1 MHIIENMQFKKS
13 HMQDIQYGGDGLV
26 AGYPV
31 TNFMTSN
38 GENIQSGGASRLE
51 GLVVPLGL
59 VLDNLSMNNCT
70 NHKYKERNENIAVI
84 TDEAF
89 SNLIDAVTF
98 SRKTNATTK
107 KRMHIKPQ
115 NKVTR
120 SRS

>member
-1 MHIIENMQFKKS
+1 MQLEESHVKK
-13 HMQDIQYGGDGLV
+13 IQYGGDGLV

-31 TNFMTSN
+31 TNFMMNN
-38 GENIQSGGASRLE
+38 GGTIQSGGASRLH

-59 VLDNLSMNNCT
+59 VLDNLSMNNCAP
-70 NHKYKERNENIAVI
+70 HKYKEHNENIGVI
-84 TDEAF
+84 SDEAF

-107 KRMHIKPQ
+107 KRLPHKSN

-120 SRS
+120 SHS

>member
-1 MHIIENMQFKKS
+1 MQLQKS
-13 HMQDIQYGGDGLV
+13 HVQDIQYGGDGLV

-31 TNFMTSN
+31 TNFMMNN
-38 GENIQSGGASRLE
+38 GGTIQTGGATRLN

-59 VLDNLSMNNCT
+59 VLDNLPRNNCPDR
-70 NHKYKERNENIAVI
+70 KYKERNENPGVI

-98 SRKTNATTK
+98 SRKTNAITR
-107 KRMHIKPQ
+107 KRMQIKPQ

>member
-1 MHIIENMQFKKS
+1 MQLKKS
-13 HMQDIQYGGDGLV
+13 HLQDIQYGGDGLV

-38 GENIQSGGASRLE
+38 DGMIQTGGASRLH

-59 VLDNLSMNNCT
+59 VLDNLPRNNCPD
-70 NHKYKERNENIAVI
+70 HKYKERNENVDVI
-84 TDEAF
+84 SDEAF

-120 SRS
+120 GRS

>member
-1 MHIIENMQFKKS
+1 MQLEES
-13 HMQDIQYGGDGLV
+13 HLQDIQYGGDGLV

-38 GENIQSGGASRLE
+38 DGMIQTGGASRLH

-59 VLDNLSMNNCT
+59 VLDNLTRNNCPD
-70 NHKYKERNENIAVI
+70 HKYKERNENVDVI

-98 SRKTNATTK
+98 SRKTNAITK
-107 KRMHIKPQ
+107 KRLHIKPQ

>member
-1 MHIIENMQFKKS
+1 MKLEES
-13 HMQDIQYGGDGLV
+13 HLRNIQYGGDGLV

-38 GENIQSGGASRLE
+38 DGKIQSGGSSRLE

-59 VLDNLSMNNCT
+59 VLDNLSMNNCN
-70 NHKYKERNENIAVI
+70 NHKYKEHNENIGVI

-98 SRKTNATTK
+98 SRKTNAITK
-107 KRMHIKPQ
+107 KRFRIKPQ

-120 SRS
+120 SHS

>member
-1 MHIIENMQFKKS
+1 MQLEKS
-13 HMQDIQYGGDGLV
+13 HVQDIQYGGDGLV

-38 GENIQSGGASRLE
+38 GGKIQTGGATRLH

-59 VLDNLSMNNCT
+59 VLDNLPRNNCPD
-70 NHKYKERNENIAVI
+70 HKYKEHNENIGAI

-120 SRS
+120 GRS

>member
-1 MHIIENMQFKKS
+1 MQLTKS
-13 HMQDIQYGGDGLV
+13 HVQDMQYSSDALV
-26 AGYPV
+26 GGYPV

-38 GENIQSGGASRLE
+38 GGNIQSGGATRLH

-70 NHKYKERNENIAVI
+70 NHKYKEHNENIGVI

-98 SRKTNATTK
+98 SRKTNSTTK
-107 KRMHIKPQ
+107 KRFRFKPQ

-120 SRS
+120 SHS

>member
-1 MHIIENMQFKKS
+1 MKLEES
-13 HMQDIQYGGDGLV
+13 HLQNIQYGGDGLV

-38 GENIQSGGASRLE
+38 GGNIQSGGATRLH

-59 VLDNLSMNNCT
+59 VLDNLTMNNCT
-70 NHKYKERNENIAVI
+70 DHKYKEHNENIGVI

-89 SNLIDAVTF
+89 TSLIDSVTF
-98 SRKTNATTK
+98 SRKTNAITR
-107 KRMHIKPQ
+107 KRLHHKPQ

-120 SRS
+120 SHS

>member
-1 MHIIENMQFKKS
+1 MQLTKS
-13 HMQDIQYGGDGLV
+13 HVQDMQYSSDALV
-26 AGYPV
+26 GGYPV

-38 GENIQSGGASRLE
+38 GRNIQSGGATRLH

-59 VLDNLSMNNCT
+59 VLDNLSMNNCAQ
-70 NHKYKERNENIAVI
+70 HKYKEHNENIGVI

-107 KRMHIKPQ
+107 KSRIKPQ

-120 SRS
+120 GRS

>member
-1 MHIIENMQFKKS
+1 MKLEES
-13 HMQDIQYGGDGLV
+13 HVQNIQYGGDGLV

-38 GENIQSGGASRLE
+38 GGNIQSGGATRLN

-59 VLDNLSMNNCT
+59 VLDNLSMNNCPDR
-70 NHKYKERNENIAVI
+70 KYKEHNENIGVI

-98 SRKTNATTK
+98 SRKTNAITK
-107 KRMHIKPQ
+107 KRLHHKPQ

>member
-1 MHIIENMQFKKS
+1 MKS
-13 HMQDIQYGGDGLV
+13 EESHLRKIQYGGDGLV

-38 GENIQSGGASRLE
+38 GGNIQSGGASRLE

-59 VLDNLSMNNCT
+59 VLDNLSMNNC
-70 NHKYKERNENIAVI
+70 NNQKYKEHNENIGVI

-89 SNLIDAVTF
+89 SHLIDAVTF
-98 SRKTNATTK
+98 SRKTNAITR
-107 KRMHIKPQ
+107 KRLHHKPQ

-120 SRS
+120 SHS

>member
-1 MHIIENMQFKKS
+1 MKLEES
-13 HMQDIQYGGDGLV
+13 HLQNIQYGGDGLV

-31 TNFMTSN
+31 TKFMTSN
-38 GENIQSGGASRLE
+38 GGIIQSGGASRLH

-59 VLDNLSMNNCT
+59 VLDNLSTNNCT
-70 NHKYKERNENIAVI
+70 QHKYKERNENVDVI

-107 KRMHIKPQ
+107 KRLRLNPQ

>member
-1 MHIIENMQFKKS
+1 MKLEES
-13 HMQDIQYGGDGLV
+13 HLQNIQYGGDGLV

-38 GENIQSGGASRLE
+38 GGNIQSGGASRLH

-59 VLDNLSMNNCT
+59 VLDNLSINNCN
-70 NHKYKERNENIAVI
+70 NHKYKEHNENNGVI

-89 SNLIDAVTF
+89 SNLLDAVTF
-98 SRKTNATTK
+98 SRKTNAVTK
-107 KRMHIKPQ
+107 KRLRFKPQ

-120 SRS
+120 SHS

>member
-1 MHIIENMQFKKS
+1 MKLEKS
-13 HMQDIQYGGDGLV
+13 HVQDIQYSSDALV
-26 AGYPV
+26 GGYPV
-31 TNFMTSN
+31 TNFMTNN
-38 GENIQSGGASRLE
+38 GGMIQSGGASRLY

-70 NHKYKERNENIAVI
+70 PNKFKEHNENIDVI
-84 TDEAF
+84 PDEVF

-107 KRMHIKPQ
+107 KRLRIKSH

-120 SRS
+120 SHS